1 MCAFAVVEE
10 QAEEDIIRV
19 VDEETDIKREIE
31 ESESN
36 MLLHCKFLFFFLQIK
51 LKRRKH
57 ECCHSIII

>member
-36 MLLHCKFLFFFLQIK
+36 MLLHCKFLFFFFCK
-51 LKRRKH
+51 
-57 ECCHSIII
+57 SN